1 MSEQYV
7 LETRNLVKEF
17 KGFVAVNDVNLQIRQ
32 GDIHA
37 LIGPTVPARPPYST
51 C

>member
-17 KGFVAVNDVNLQIRQ
+17 KGFVAVDDVNLKVQK
-32 GDIHA
+32 GTFT
-37 LIGPTVPARPPYST
+37 P
-51 C
+51 

>member
-17 KGFVAVNDVNLQIRQ
+17 KGFVAVDDVNLKVQK
-32 GDIHA
+32 GHIHA
-37 LIGPTVPARPPYST
+37 LIGPNGAGKTR
-51 C
+51 

>member
-1 MSEQYV
+1 MSEQFV

-17 KGFVAVNDVNLQIRQ
+17 KGFVAVDDVNLQIRQ

-37 LIGPTVPARPPYST
+37 LIGHNGAGKTT
-51 C
+51 CLTC